1 MKVNTTEYKHVNTL
15 ADYESKNEIP
25 DSESVDKLS
34 IQVSLSLFVYMLV
47 YLFINWIQGMD
58 LGDFGTNT
66 LKPMLWGFNF
76 LLGTLFGVLVK
87 WVMGLFKKLKL
98 LNVNMLIII
107 FLTESAVSVLMS

>member
-66 LKPMLWGFNF
+66 LNLCCGD
-76 LLGTLFGVLVK
+76 
-87 WVMGLFKKLKL
+87 
-98 LNVNMLIII
+98 LISCW
-107 FLTESAVSVLMS
+107 EHCSVC